1 MTLLEVS
8 FSVLHEVLILEP
20 LEVSVLTLLEVPV
33 SILLEVSV
41 LTPLSHHET
50 VLLCLKPP
58 HDPLLSI
65 IL

>member
-20 LEVSVLTLLEVPV
+20 LEVSVLTLLEV
-33 SILLEVSV
+33 SV

-50 VLLCLKPP
+50 ILLCLKPP